1 MNLSSIFRYCYT
13 ISHGT
18 FLLCGHTLC
27 MHSVYSGIWSLNMW
41 TGNPAGS
48 VTRAE
53 MDASFVL
60 FKASRRV
67 TLREEDVTVE
77 KIAKIFQVV
86 WSSNVA

>member
-1 MNLSSIFRYCYT
+1 
-13 ISHGT
+13 
-18 FLLCGHTLC
+18 
-27 MHSVYSGIWSLNMW
+27 MW

-86 WSSNVA
+86 WSSKVA